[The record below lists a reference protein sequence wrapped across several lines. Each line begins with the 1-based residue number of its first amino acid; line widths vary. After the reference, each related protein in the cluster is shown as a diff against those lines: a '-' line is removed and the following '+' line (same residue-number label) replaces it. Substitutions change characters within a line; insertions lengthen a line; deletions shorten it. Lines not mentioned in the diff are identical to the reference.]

1 MLKAIHDSI
10 EHLCTDVL
18 GLRLEEGKSYG
29 KDFYGS
35 SIPLILGNKESHYYL
50 FLKADTLNSFG
61 KVLLSDKSLDEDA
74 LSDLCKEVS
83 NMIVGRAKANLSDMN
98 PKNRY
103 TLGTPEYLG
112 KVSYPF
118 PVKLDDFNI
127 YKLKNRT
134 FIIGIKYG
142 K

>member
-1 MLKAIHDSI
+1 MLKAIHDSV
-10 EHLCTDVL
+10 EHLCRDIL
-18 GLRLEEGKSYG
+18 GLKLESGKSYG

-35 SIPLILGNKESHYYL
+35 SIPLICDGVEFHYYL
-50 FLKADTLNSFG
+50 FLKADTLNQFG
-61 KVLLSDKSLDEDA
+61 KVFLADKSLDEDE

-83 NMIVGRAKANLSDMN
+83 NMIVGQAKANLSDMK
-98 PKNRY
+98 PKHQY
-103 TLGTPEYLG
+103 KLGTPEFLG

-134 FIIGIKYG
+134 FIIGIKHG
-142 K
+142 R